1 MPFDRGLAER
11 LEEIIECRAGFE
23 QKKMFGG
30 IGWMLNG
37 NMCVGIYKD
46 WLITRIGEAAAAKMF
61 KEKHVKPMDITGKP
75 MKGWAM
81 VAPEGV
87 TPVDL
92 IVLDYEGRRT
102 DGPANERSEVREW
115 PIHARIY
122 RARPD
127 VTW

>member
-1 MPFDRGLAER
+1 MPYDSGLAER
-11 LEEIIECRAGFE
+11 LEEILEGRPGLQ

-37 NMCVGIYKD
+37 NMCVGVYKD
-46 WLITRIGEAAAAKMF
+46 WLITRVGEPVGAKVF

-87 TPVDL
+87 AEDGDL
-92 IVLDYEGRRT
+92 KRHTELAIAFVKTLPT
-102 DGPANERSEVREW
+102 K
-115 PIHARIY
+115 
-122 RARPD
+122 
-127 VTW
+127 

>member
-1 MPFDRGLAER
+1 MPYDSGLAER
-11 LEEIIECRAGFE
+11 LEEILEGRPGLQ

-37 NMCVGIYKD
+37 NMCVGVYKH
-46 WLITRIGEAAAAKMF
+46 WLITRVGESASAKVF

-87 TPVDL
+87 AEDGDL
-92 IVLDYEGRRT
+92 KRHTELAIAFVKTLPT
-102 DGPANERSEVREW
+102 K
-115 PIHARIY
+115 
-122 RARPD
+122 
-127 VTW
+127 

>member
-1 MPFDRGLAER
+1 MPFDSGLAVR
-11 LEEIIECRAGFE
+11 LEEIIEGRAGFE

-37 NMCVGIYKD
+37 NMCVGIYKH
-46 WLITRIGEAAAAKMF
+46 WLITRIGEAAAARMF

-87 TPVDL
+87 AEDADL
-92 IVLDYEGRRT
+92 NRHVECAIDFVKTL
-102 DGPANERSEVREW
+102 PKK
-115 PIHARIY
+115 
-122 RARPD
+122 
-127 VTW
+127 